1 MYRYFWLCVDI
12 DRQTD
17 RDRWMMTQR
26 EKENERGSRDWSVST
41 VACFPLFVGVCG
53 LFAVPNQC
61 WNLLHSSPVPIHNT
75 HIHINSYMHPLSPDA
90 SPSLPSLASKKTFP
104 GKNET
109 VLMTPSFQALRLFL
123 FYHVSV
129 SLSSFFL
136 CNLLCL
142 PLSDRFVLFIYW
154 LWLYLNKLHGL
165 AGALVISFRHMDF
178 G

>member
-1 MYRYFWLCVDI
+1 
-12 DRQTD
+12 
-17 RDRWMMTQR
+17 MTQR
-26 EKENERGSRDWSVST
+26 ERKIERESREGSLST
-41 VACFPLFVGVCG
+41 VAWFPFFVGVCG

-109 VLMTPSFQALRLFL
+109 ALMTPLFRALRLFL
-123 FYHVSV
+123 FHHVSV

-136 CNLLCL
+136 RNLLCL
-142 PLSDRFVLFIYW
+142 PFSDCFVLFIYW
-154 LWLYLNKLHGL
+154 LWLSLNELYRL
-165 AGALVISFRHMDF
+165 AGTLVISFQHMDF